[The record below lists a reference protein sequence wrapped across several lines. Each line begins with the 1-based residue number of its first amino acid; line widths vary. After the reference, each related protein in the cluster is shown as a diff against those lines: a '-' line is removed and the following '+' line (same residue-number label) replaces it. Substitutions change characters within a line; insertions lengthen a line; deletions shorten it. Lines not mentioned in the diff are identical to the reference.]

1 MSPAV
6 EASAGVCGIW
16 RRRLF
21 DDTFVGYHRAWIAAL
36 SLAPKVGLMRAI
48 LCTSVAIFLLGTCPE
63 TSRADERP
71 KRLVVATWNL
81 EWFFDHYTGDNFND
95 VPRQQSAPSRGD
107 WDWKLAEVARV
118 IAELKPD
125 ILAVQELENR
135 RALVMLCSKLK
146 KEYALQ
152 YKFAYIEGD
161 DFFTEQDVALLYQS
175 GLTHFGKYEQSKEMH
190 ESKTYYNINKQIVGE
205 FEWGPPNDRERLTI
219 FNAHFR
225 AMNDAAPIRV
235 RQSKL
240 VRHWLGDKI
249 RSGENVMVIGDLNS
263 DELAV
268 ETTADGDIGTL
279 LGKTTAEPDDNL
291 FDTLSKLSDKR
302 QATHLNGEQY
312 DRILISPS
320 LVNDDPARNDLVFR
334 RVSIRPE
341 LVVRGKEQ
349 DKDHRDVYWK
359 IPADERDVSDHYP
372 LVAEFEFVGPAAGS
386 PETP

>member
-1 MSPAV
+1 
-6 EASAGVCGIW
+6 
-16 RRRLF
+16 
-21 DDTFVGYHRAWIAAL
+21 
-36 SLAPKVGLMRAI
+36 MRTILWVATAI
-48 LCTSVAIFLLGTCPE
+48 LLLGAWAGAVG
-63 TSRADERP
+63 ADERP

-81 EWFFDHYTGDNFND
+81 EWFFDHYTGDNYND

-118 IAELKPD
+118 IASLKPD
-125 ILAVQELENR
+125 ILALQEVENR

-190 ESKTYYNINKQIVGE
+190 ASKVYYNINKQIVGE
-205 FEWGPPNDRERLTI
+205 FEWGPPEDRERLTI

-235 RQSKL
+235 RQAKL
-240 VRHWLGDKI
+240 VRYWLDEKI
-249 RSGENVMVIGDLNS
+249 RRGENVIVLGDLNS

-268 ETTADGDIGTL
+268 ETTPSGEIGTL
-279 LGKTTAEPDDNL
+279 LGLNTADASDDL
-291 FDTLSKLSDKR
+291 FDTLAHLADKR
-302 QATHLNGEQY
+302 QPTHLNGRQY
-312 DRILISPS
+312 DRILVSPA
-320 LVNDDPARNDLVFR
+320 LLNDDPARTDLVFR
-334 RVSIRPE
+334 RVSIRPD
-341 LVVRGKEQ
+341 LVIRGQVQ

-372 LVAEFEFVGPAAGS
+372 LVAEFDFVGPETS
-386 PETP
+386 PSETR